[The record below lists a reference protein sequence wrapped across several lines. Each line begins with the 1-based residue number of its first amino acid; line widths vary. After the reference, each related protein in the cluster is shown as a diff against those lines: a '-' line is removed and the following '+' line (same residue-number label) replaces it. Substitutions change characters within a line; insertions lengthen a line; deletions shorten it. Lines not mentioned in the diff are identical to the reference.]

1 MEILI
6 GTNIATFILAW
17 IVSRLVAR
25 HRLLQEQSEIEAK
38 RINAAMWM
46 DFIKSRE
53 DTDE

>member
-25 HRLLQEQSEIEAK
+25 HRLLQEQAELEVK

-46 DFIKSRE
+46 DFIKSQE
-53 DTDE
+53 DTDG